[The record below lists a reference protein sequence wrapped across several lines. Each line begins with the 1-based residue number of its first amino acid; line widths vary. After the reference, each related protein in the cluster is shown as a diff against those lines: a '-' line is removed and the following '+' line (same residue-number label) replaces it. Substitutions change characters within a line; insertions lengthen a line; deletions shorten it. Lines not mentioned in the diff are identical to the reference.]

1 MEKRQ
6 RQHGLFLQTLLGYTA
21 YHSGLAITPRGIGCL
36 VTILL
41 AGYLSNKVDDRIVIA
56 FGFILLAVSSFMFGD
71 LTLGISMDN
80 IIWPNVLSG
89 MALGFIFGSLFL
101 TYGLVKPNILI
112 MLFAVILLLSA
123 VGCILHVETKIR
135 RMFGDGNTAAHAGL
149 L

>member
-1 MEKRQ
+1 MAIPKHRVRTELR
-6 RQHGLFLQTLLGYTA
+6 TA
-21 YHSGLAITPRGIGCL
+21 EI
-36 VTILL
+36 IL
-41 AGYLSNKVDDRIVIA
+41 Y
-56 FGFILLAVSSFMFGD
+56 SF
-71 LTLGISMDN
+71 N
-80 IIWPNVLSG
+80 

-135 RMFGDGNTAAHAGL
+135 RMFGDGNTAAHAVL